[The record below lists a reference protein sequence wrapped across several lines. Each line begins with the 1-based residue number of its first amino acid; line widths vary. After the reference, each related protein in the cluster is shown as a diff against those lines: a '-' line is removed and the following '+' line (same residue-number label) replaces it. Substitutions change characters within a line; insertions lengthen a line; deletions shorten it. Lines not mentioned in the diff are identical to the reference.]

1 MKEQK
6 IVAYQIKEFFYVMK
20 NVKIDVLRLS
30 CLHIISVLFF
40 GILSALLVVGCQ
52 SDLYKKEL
60 RS

>member
-6 IVAYQIKEFFYVMK
+6 IVAYQIKKIFYVMK
-20 NVKIDVLRLS
+20 NVKIEVLRLS

-40 GILSALLVVGCQ
+40 GILSALLVAGCQ